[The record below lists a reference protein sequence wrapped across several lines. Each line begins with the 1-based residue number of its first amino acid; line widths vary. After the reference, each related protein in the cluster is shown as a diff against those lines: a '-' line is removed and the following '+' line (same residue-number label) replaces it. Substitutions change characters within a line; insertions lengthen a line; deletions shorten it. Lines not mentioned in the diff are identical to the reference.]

1 MLIESLQDS
10 DEPDAS
16 ENLTM
21 LRMMF
26 EKFPELLKAMLSVH
40 GTAIMRMLG
49 YQGEA
54 IMQPAPPEEK
64 VGDKRVVK
72 TMQIGGR
79 TIKVLR

>member
-10 DEPDAS
+10 DEPDAGQ
-16 ENLTM
+16 NLMM
-21 LRMMF
+21 LRIMF

-40 GTAIMRMLG
+40 GTSILRMMG
-49 YQGEA
+49 YDGDP
-54 IMQPAPPEEK
+54 ILQPPAPEEK
-64 VGDKRVVK
+64 VGSKRVVK

>member
-1 MLIESLQDS
+1 MMMRAML
-10 DEPDAS
+10 
-16 ENLTM
+16 
-21 LRMMF
+21 
-26 EKFPELLKAMLSVH
+26 EKFPEIIKAMLSVH
-40 GTAIMRMLG
+40 GTSIMRMLG

-54 IMQPAPPEEK
+54 IMQPPPPEER

>member
-1 MLIESLQDS
+1 MQDKE
-10 DEPDAS
+10 DADAS
-16 ENLTM
+16 ENLMM
-21 LRMMF
+21 LRMMI
-26 EKFPELLKAMLSVH
+26 EKFPEIFKAMLSVH

-49 YQGEA
+49 YQGES
-54 IMQPAPPEEK
+54 ILQPPAPEET

>member
-10 DEPDAS
+10 DEMDVN
-16 ENLTM
+16 ENLM
-21 LRMMF
+21 ILRMLF
-26 EKFPELLKAMLSVH
+26 ERFPEMLKAMLSVH
-40 GTAIMRMLG
+40 GTSIMRMLG

-54 IMQPAPPEEK
+54 IMQPPPPEER

>member
-1 MLIESLQDS
+1 M
-10 DEPDAS
+10 
-16 ENLTM
+16 M

-49 YQGEA
+49 YQGES
-54 IMQPAPPEEK
+54 ILQPPEPKET

>member
-1 MLIESLQDS
+1 MQDK

-16 ENLTM
+16 ENLMMMRAM
-21 LRMMF
+21 L
-26 EKFPELLKAMLSVH
+26 EKFPEIIKAMLSVH

-49 YQGEA
+49 YKDEPILQP
-54 IMQPAPPEEK
+54 PAPVER
-64 VGDKRVVK
+64 VGDRVVVK